1 MRWKESLFVAFVV
14 ATVGMASPPA
24 SAQGVGKYLAPKDQ
38 IVVIR
43 AGRLFDSMSGR
54 LVENQLILIKGDR
67 ITDVGAGIPIPAG
80 AKVIDLSTATVMPGM
95 IDTHVHVNTIG
106 NTPNLARRALRA
118 LANAQIDLDA
128 GFTTVMDMDSRGT
141 FFTVDLRDAI
151 HAGNV
156 QGPRMQVVG
165 QSLNQRATNYYP
177 DADSEHTYSGFTEG
191 KNINS
196 PWLARAAVRE
206 AKLHGVDYVKIYTT
220 QDFAGTMHM
229 WKPDGRLVNSPSL
242 TFEEVDAIVDEAH
255 RLGLKVACHT
265 YGGEGMRSC
274 LNAGVDAPNHLLE
287 LDEEGV
293 RVMLQKKLP
302 FVPTIDDLISLEQ
315 PDLRETG
322 GKNSR
327 LKLMEH
333 AVKLAVEAGVPIVFG
348 SGATSVRIPHGKQ
361 ADQFA
366 YYAKWGLTATQAL
379 QTAYL
384 PAARM
389 LNYDW
394 DKQIG
399 SIEKGKFADIIAV
412 PGDPTADVNEMEHV
426 RFVMK
431 GGVVVRNEV
440 TNR

>member
-80 AKVIDLSTATVMPGM
+80 AKVIDLSTPTVMPGM

-165 QSLNQRATNYYP
+165 QSLNQRAILP
-177 DADSEHTYSGFTEG
+177 GCRF
-191 KNINS
+191 
-196 PWLARAAVRE
+196 RA
-206 AKLHGVDYVKIYTT
+206 
-220 QDFAGTMHM
+220 
-229 WKPDGRLVNSPSL
+229 
-242 TFEEVDAIVDEAH
+242 
-255 RLGLKVACHT
+255 
-265 YGGEGMRSC
+265 
-274 LNAGVDAPNHLLE
+274 HL
-287 LDEEGV
+287 
-293 RVMLQKKLP
+293 
-302 FVPTIDDLISLEQ
+302 
-315 PDLRETG
+315 
-322 GKNSR
+322 
-327 LKLMEH
+327 
-333 AVKLAVEAGVPIVFG
+333 
-348 SGATSVRIPHGKQ
+348 
-361 ADQFA
+361 
-366 YYAKWGLTATQAL
+366 
-379 QTAYL
+379 
-384 PAARM
+384 
-389 LNYDW
+389 
-394 DKQIG
+394 
-399 SIEKGKFADIIAV
+399 
-412 PGDPTADVNEMEHV
+412 
-426 RFVMK
+426 
-431 GGVVVRNEV
+431 
-440 TNR
+440 